1 MSGNPR
7 TLSGVVVSNKAD
19 KTITVLVERRVKHSK
34 YGKIIKRRSKLHAHD
49 EENAANLGDKVTI
62 RESKPYSKTKTW
74 LLVSNKNNNS
84 ANNDEVAE

>member
-19 KTITVLVERRVKHSK
+19 KTITVLVERKVKHSK

-74 LLVSNKNNNS
+74 LLVSNTNNNS

>member
-1 MSGNPR
+1 MNGNPR

-19 KTITVLVERRVKHSK
+19 KTITVLVERKVKHSK

>member
-19 KTITVLVERRVKHSK
+19 KTITVLVERKVKHSK

-49 EENAANLGDKVTI
+49 EENSANIGDKVTI

-74 LLVSNKNNNS
+74 LLVNNKNNNS
-84 ANNDEVAE
+84 VNKDEVAE

>member
-19 KTITVLVERRVKHSK
+19 KTITVLVERKVKHSK

-49 EENAANLGDKVTI
+49 EENSANLGDVVTV

-74 LLVSNKNNNS
+74 LLVNNKNNNS
-84 ANNDEVAE
+84 VNKDEVAE

>member
-1 MSGNPR
+1 MNGNPR

-19 KTITVLVERRVKHSK
+19 KTITVLVERKVKHSK

-49 EENAANLGDKVTI
+49 EENSANLGDKVTI

-74 LLVSNKNNNS
+74 LLVNNKNNNS
-84 ANNDEVAE
+84 VNKDEVAE

>member
-19 KTITVLVERRVKHSK
+19 KTITVLVERKVKHSK

-62 RESKPYSKTKTW
+62 RDQSHIQRQKLGFW
-74 LLVSNKNNNS
+74 
-84 ANNDEVAE
+84 

>member
-49 EENAANLGDKVTI
+49 EENSASLGDKVTI

-74 LLVSNKNNNS
+74 LLVDNKNNNS
-84 ANNDEVAE
+84 VNKDEVAE

>member
-49 EENAANLGDKVTI
+49 EENSASLGDKVTI

-74 LLVSNKNNNS
+74 LLVDNKNNYSVNK
-84 ANNDEVAE
+84 DEVAE

>member
-19 KTITVLVERRVKHSK
+19 KTITVLVERKVKHSK

-84 ANNDEVAE
+84 VNKDEVAE

>member
-19 KTITVLVERRVKHSK
+19 KTITVLVERKVKHSK

-74 LLVSNKNNNS
+74 LLVSNKNNKS

>member
-19 KTITVLVERRVKHSK
+19 KTITVLVERKVKHSK

-49 EENAANLGDKVTI
+49 EENSANLGDKVTI

-74 LLVSNKNNNS
+74 LLVDNKNNNS
-84 ANNDEVAE
+84 VNKDEVAE

>member
-19 KTITVLVERRVKHSK
+19 KTITVLVERKVKHSK

-49 EENAANLGDKVTI
+49 EANSANLGDKVTI

-74 LLVSNKNNNS
+74 LLVNNKNDYS
-84 ANNDEVAE
+84 ANKDEVAE

>member
-19 KTITVLVERRVKHSK
+19 KTITVLIERKVKHSK

>member
-7 TLSGVVVSNKAD
+7 ILSGVVVSNKAD
-19 KTITVLVERRVKHSK
+19 KTITVLVERKVKHSK

>member
-19 KTITVLVERRVKHSK
+19 KTITVLVERKVKHSK
-34 YGKIIKRRSKLHAHD
+34 YWKIIKRRSKLHAHD

-74 LLVSNKNNNS
+74 LLVSNKNNNN
-84 ANNDEVAE
+84 ANKDEVAE

>member
-19 KTITVLVERRVKHSK
+19 KTITVLVERKVKHSK

-49 EENAANLGDKVTI
+49 EANSSNLGDKVTI
-62 RESKPYSKTKTW
+62 IESIPYSKTKTW
-74 LLVSNKNNNS
+74 LLVNNKNDYG
-84 ANNDEVAE
+84 ANKDEVAE